1 MQMQAEALGIPAKL
15 PRGAALSSY
24 IRSAL
29 SFLAMTREEHAARTQ
44 RGSGAGASLPAAP
57 LMAFDESTQSYR
69 WLGDAQASSD
79 AALLQLDALHFTR
92 YASAHGG
99 LLGGQLRG
107 LHAPPIKAAKGGLT
121 LPPGS
126 AEQLA
131 ALRQHLNPYP
141 NPSPLIPHP

>member
-1 MQMQAEALGIPAKL
+1 MSPLYLRDISQAEALGIPAKL

-79 AALLQLDALHFTR
+79 AALLQ
-92 YASAHGG
+92 
-99 LLGGQLRG
+99 
-107 LHAPPIKAAKGGLT
+107 PK
-121 LPPGS
+121 
-126 AEQLA
+126 
-131 ALRQHLNPYP
+131 P
-141 NPSPLIPHP
+141 NP